1 MTKPVILIDHS
12 MSAIFGGKVVHW
24 TYKGPVYMK
33 RPDQRIY
40 WVPYTYPRENTRNS
54 RSKEMRDDYKFR
66 RRKRAIVEWLKVD
79 RDTRRTNWFKHNVDI
94 RNNFQDSSYRNRWY

>member
-1 MTKPVILIDHS
+1 MTTLIPHPIS
-12 MSAIFGGKVVHW
+12 SVWGGKLYQW
-24 TYKGPVYMK
+24 TYLGPIRMK
-33 RPDQRIY
+33 KPHQRVY
-40 WVPYTYPRENTRNS
+40 WVPYHYPRGTTRNN
-54 RSKEMRDDYKFR
+54 RSKNMRDEHKFR